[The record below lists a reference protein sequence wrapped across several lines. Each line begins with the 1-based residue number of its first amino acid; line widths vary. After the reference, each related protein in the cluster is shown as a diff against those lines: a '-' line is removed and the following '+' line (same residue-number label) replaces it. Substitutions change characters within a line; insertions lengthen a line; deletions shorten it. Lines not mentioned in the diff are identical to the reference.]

1 MTSAITSFRTA
12 AAVSSRTLNNFLPA
26 REERS
31 DTNMDGGGA
40 KKGAVNFQ
48 RRAWDKSEYEDRAK
62 ERSEKE
68 ALGEDELD
76 ILPDG
81 RKAPAPYRAAPEGLK
96 RVAGS
101 ERAYVQARTDELH
114 LDAKLHKKQAR

>member
-1 MTSAITSFRTA
+1 MSSAVRRSFWCTTTVRA
-12 AAVSSRTLNNFLPA
+12 RARRMQKKKLVSSGMEGT
-26 REERS
+26 
-31 DTNMDGGGA
+31 

-48 RRAWDKSEYEDRAK
+48 RRTWDKSEYEDRAK
-62 ERSEKE
+62 ERADKE
-68 ALGEDELD
+68 ALGEDDLD

-114 LDAKLHKKQAR
+114 LDAKLHKKQASGRE